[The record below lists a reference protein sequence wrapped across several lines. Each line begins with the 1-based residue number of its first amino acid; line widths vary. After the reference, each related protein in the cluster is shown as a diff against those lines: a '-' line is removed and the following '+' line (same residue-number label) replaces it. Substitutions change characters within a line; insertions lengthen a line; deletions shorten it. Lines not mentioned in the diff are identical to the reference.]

1 MDKVPVQILPPLA
14 AGNNGDNK
22 FSDQKGQRMR
32 QLQRLTDRQG
42 TRHLSCPGGAEG
54 GVLALLHYFHLSRTP
69 HLLANQAE

>member
-32 QLQRLTDRQG
+32 QLQRLTDKAQG
-42 TRHLSCPGGAEG
+42 ICHAPGGG
-54 GVLALLHYFHLSRTP
+54 GGGRISSITLLPPQQNTSLTS
-69 HLLANQAE
+69 